1 MLTAAAGASLTP
13 TGGQARCDSQPATS
27 PAAQIS
33 AVAATR
39 APRRPSASSGSRS
52 SPGTGPL
59 AELLTTSLLR
69 VSSARNPAD
78 GRAQER
84 AGIDGAGRLR
94 LVAVDLEVQVRAPGE
109 AGVAFPPQL
118 GAWQH
123 LLPSTHGLRLDHVPV
138 DDVVV
143 MVAGVV
149 RNAATNPDHY
159 VVAVPAAA
167 VIPRPVG
174 ASALNAEHHARSDA
188 EDGSAHLAGEVDAV
202 VTPVGREELRD
213 P

>member
-33 AVAATR
+33 TVTPTR
-39 APRRPSASSGSRS
+39 APRRPSASSSSRS

-59 AELLTTSLLR
+59 AELLTTSPLR
-69 VSSARNPAD
+69 LSSARTPAD

-84 AGIDGAGRLR
+84 AGIDGACRLPR
-94 LVAVDLEVQVRAPGE
+94 VGATLEAQARPPGE
-109 AGVAFPPQL
+109 ARVASPPQL
-118 GAWQH
+118 GAWH
-123 LLPSTHGLRLDHVPV
+123 HILPSTHGRRLDHVPV

-149 RNAATNPDHY
+149 RNAAANPDYH

-167 VIPRPVG
+167 VIP
-174 ASALNAEHHARSDA
+174 
-188 EDGSAHLAGEVDAV
+188 
-202 VTPVGREELRD
+202 
-213 P
+213 